1 MNSEPDYGNYNLDE
15 LEDVLKNIDRKAY
28 PERTKN
34 VQEELNIRLAGKSG
48 SNTTLS
54 INSKLIAATGV
65 VYSPTQAALGSLLG
79 GPFASLYFLKTNF
92 EVLKNENRKKNTIVL
107 GSIIIFSLLL
117 ISPFLP
123 DDFPNTVI
131 PLLTVAITRAL
142 VEKFQFTKEDIEIS
156 EGLKYHSN
164 WGVLWKSIICLVL
177 FLIAITLFI
186 LIIESLGISVAA

>member
-34 VQEELNIRLAGKSG
+34 VQEERNIRLAGKSG

-92 EVLKNENRKKNTIVL
+92 EVLKNENRKK
-107 GSIIIFSLLL
+107 
-117 ISPFLP
+117 
-123 DDFPNTVI
+123 
-131 PLLTVAITRAL
+131 
-142 VEKFQFTKEDIEIS
+142 
-156 EGLKYHSN
+156 
-164 WGVLWKSIICLVL
+164 
-177 FLIAITLFI
+177 I
-186 LIIESLGISVAA
+186 L